1 MFQTKKYIMEKNTI
15 IIGTG
20 SYLPTKFIPNSYFQG
35 HNFYESN
42 GVLSNKPI
50 EEIINTFQKITEI
63 NERRYASDDLV
74 ASDLGY
80 YAAKQAIESSGIN
93 PESIDYIIVATNF
106 GDVAF
111 NNPNPDFVPSIA
123 ARIKNKLGIKNPS
136 MVAFDLIFGCPG
148 WLQGMIVADAL
159 IQSGN
164 AKTVLVVGTETLSR
178 VCDPHDRDSM
188 IFSDG
193 AGATIIGASA
203 TNTRGIL
210 STAARTDADYANML
224 TMGKSYN
231 PFFHNDDLFIK
242 MNGQGVYKYALKTV
256 PLVVQEALEKAGLFL
271 ADVSKLLIH
280 QANGKMDAAILDN
293 LTKLYGIKEVPYG
306 IMPMTIQDLG
316 NSSVATIPT
325 LLDLLVKNNLPGH
338 EIKSGDVIVFASVGA
353 GMNINVMVYR
363 MP

>member
-1 MFQTKKYIMEKNTI
+1 MEKNTI
-15 IIGTG
+15 IVGTG
-20 SYLPTKFIPNSYFQG
+20 SYLPKKIIPNSYFLG
-35 HNFYESN
+35 HSFYESN

-50 EEIINTFQKITEI
+50 EEIITTFQKITEI
-63 NERRYASDDLV
+63 NERRYVDENEV
-74 ASDLGY
+74 ASDIGY
-80 YAAKQAIESSGIN
+80 FAAKIAIESSGIN
-93 PESIDYIIVATNF
+93 LESIDYIIVATNF

-111 NNPNPDFVPSIA
+111 NNTNPDFVPSIA

-159 IQSGN
+159 IQSEN

-193 AGATIIGASA
+193 AGATIIQAA
-203 TNTRGIL
+203 ANTSKNVGIL

-231 PFFHNDDLFIK
+231 PFYHNDDLFIK
-242 MNGQGVYKYALKTV
+242 MNGQGVYKYALKAV

-271 ADVSKLLIH
+271 GDVTKLLIH
-280 QANGKMDAAILDN
+280 QANGKMDAAILEN